1 MKYEV
6 RTKEYEKRNWKV
18 VKAFDTFKEAHKF
31 AIQTE
36 MKMRRTE
43 HEFDSWDIKNTE
55 TKERFIIA

>member
-6 RTKEYEKRNWKV
+6 RTKEYEKKNWKV
-18 VKAFDTFKEAHKF
+18 VARFDTFKEAHKF

-36 MKMRRTE
+36 MKLRRTE
-43 HEFDSWDIKNTE
+43 HCFDSSFVETE